1 MPEFYSL
8 MLTSASLPL
17 SRKTHRI
24 AVGTLFF
31 MLGLCFSSWG
41 SRIPSIQQKLHL
53 SEAELGAV
61 LFALPVGLMLSLP
74 FTGWLTSKIGSRK
87 VVTIALLLY
96 SSTLVLIGMSQSV
109 LHLTLVLFL
118 FGFGSNM
125 ANISVNTQAVG
136 VESLYN
142 KSIMASFHGLWSL
155 AGFVGAAIG
164 TLMIGADVE
173 PLQHFFIIMA
183 VIIAGLAIAYQYL
196 WPKDAPAPADQ
207 PLFVMPDKSLM
218 GLGLIAFCSLICEG
232 AMFDWSGVYFQKVV
246 GAQKAWIA
254 AGYTA
259 FMSTMAFTRFIADW
273 LTTKLGLK
281 KVLQLSGTLT
291 AVGLAISVIFPHMV
305 TAIIGFLLVG
315 AGVSAVVP
323 LVYGVAGKSKTM
335 APSMALAAVSTI
347 GFAGFLV
354 GPPLIGMLAGLSS
367 LRLSFAIIAL
377 MGVSVAL
384 LSRRVKAE

>member
-1 MPEFYSL
+1 
-8 MLTSASLPL
+8 MLFTASLPV
-17 SRKTHRI
+17 SRKAHRI
-24 AVGTLFF
+24 AVGALFF
-31 MLGLCFSSWG
+31 LQGLCFSSWG
-41 SRIPSIQQKLHL
+41 SRIPTIQQKLHL
-53 SEAELGAV
+53 SETQLGAV

-96 SSTLVLIGMSQSV
+96 SVTLVLIGMSQSI
-109 LHLTLVLFL
+109 LHLSLVLFL
-118 FGFGSNM
+118 FGFASNM

-136 VESLYN
+136 VESLYK

-164 TLMIGADVE
+164 TFMIGAEVE
-173 PLQHFFIIMA
+173 PLQHFSLIMA
-183 VIIAGLAIAYQYL
+183 VVMAGVAIAYQYAF
-196 WPKDAPAPADQ
+196 PKDAAVPADQ
-207 PLFVMPDKSLM
+207 PLFVKPDKSLM

-246 GAQKAWIA
+246 GAEKAWVA

-259 FMSTMAFTRFIADW
+259 FMSTMALTRFIADW
-273 LTTKLGLK
+273 LTSKLGLK
-281 KVLQLSGTLT
+281 RVLQLSGTLT
-291 AVGLAISVIFPHMV
+291 TVGLAISVTFPSLV
-305 TAIIGFLLVG
+305 TAILGFLLVG

-323 LVYGVAGKSKTM
+323 LVYGVAGKTKTM

-354 GPPLIGMLAGLSS
+354 GPPLIGLLAGISS
-367 LRLSFAIIAL
+367 LRLSFATIAL
-377 MGVSVAL
+377 MGVSVVI
-384 LSRRVKAE
+384 LSGRIKTEEG

>member
-1 MPEFYSL
+1 
-8 MLTSASLPL
+8 MLFSASLPV
-17 SRKTHRI
+17 SRKAHRV
-24 AVGTLFF
+24 AVSTLFF
-31 MLGLCFSSWG
+31 LLGLCFSSWG

-53 SEAELGAV
+53 SESELGAV

-87 VVTIALLLY
+87 VVTFALLLY
-96 SSTLVLIGMSQSV
+96 SSTLVLIGLSQSV
-109 LHLTLVLFL
+109 LHLVLVLFL
-118 FGFGSNM
+118 FGFASNM

-136 VESLYN
+136 VEGLYQ

-155 AGFVGAAIG
+155 AGFFGAAIG

-173 PLQHFFIIMA
+173 PLPHFFIIMA
-183 VIIAGLAIAYQYL
+183 VVVAGTAIAYQFTF
-196 WPKDAPAPADQ
+196 PKDAPLAANQ

-246 GAQKAWIA
+246 GAEKAWIA

-273 LTTKLGLK
+273 LTTKMGLK
-281 KVLQLSGTLT
+281 RVLQLSGTLT
-291 AVGLAISVIFPHMV
+291 AVGLMISVVFPHMV
-305 TAIIGFLLVG
+305 TAILGFLLVG

-323 LVYGVAGKSKTM
+323 LAYGVAGKSKTM

-354 GPPLIGMLAGLSS
+354 GPPLIGMLAGISS
-367 LRLSFAIIAL
+367 LRLSFATIAL

-384 LSRRVKAE
+384 LSSRIKTEEA

>member
-1 MPEFYSL
+1 
-8 MLTSASLPL
+8 
-17 SRKTHRI
+17 
-24 AVGTLFF
+24 
-31 MLGLCFSSWG
+31 
-41 SRIPSIQQKLHL
+41 
-53 SEAELGAV
+53 
-61 LFALPVGLMLSLP
+61 MLSLP

-87 VVTIALLLY
+87 VVTIALIIY
-96 SSTLVLIGMSQSV
+96 SSTLVTIGLCQNI
-109 LHLTLVLFL
+109 LQLVVALFF
-118 FGFGSNM
+118 FGFASNM

-136 VESLYN
+136 VESLYK

-164 TLMIGADVE
+164 TFMIGAEVI
-173 PLQHFFIIMA
+173 PLHHFLIMTAVVFIG
-183 VIIAGLAIAYQYL
+183 VAIAYQYAF
-196 WPKDAPAPADQ
+196 PQDAKVSANQ
-207 PLFVMPDKSLM
+207 PIFVKPDKALM

-246 GAQKAWIA
+246 QAEKAWVA

-273 LTTKLGLK
+273 LTSRLGLK
-281 KVLQLSGTLT
+281 RVLQLSGILT
-291 AVGLAISVIFPHMV
+291 AVGLTISVVFPHMV

-323 LVYGVAGKSKTM
+323 LVYGVAGKTKTM

-354 GPPLIGMLAGLSS
+354 GPPLIGLLAGISS
-367 LRLSFAIIAL
+367 LRLSFAVIAL
-377 MGVSVAL
+377 MGISVAL
-384 LSRRVKAE
+384 LSSRIKSEEA

>member
-1 MPEFYSL
+1 MLSL
-8 MLTSASLPL
+8 VSSPV
-17 SRKTHRI
+17 SRKAHRL
-24 AVGTLFF
+24 AVSALFF
-31 MLGLCFSSWG
+31 LQGLCFSSWG

-53 SEAELGAV
+53 SEAELGGV
-61 LFALPVGLMLSLP
+61 LFSLPVGLMLSLP
-74 FTGWLTSKIGSRK
+74 FTGWLTSRIGSRK
-87 VVTIALLLY
+87 VVTIALLIY
-96 SSTLVLIGMSQSV
+96 STTLVMIGMSQTT
-109 LHLTLVLFL
+109 LHLVAVLFL
-118 FGFGSNM
+118 FGFASNM

-155 AGFVGAAIG
+155 AGFFGAAIG
-164 TLMIGADVE
+164 TVMIGADVE
-173 PLQHFFIIMA
+173 PLQHFFVIMA
-183 VIIAGLAIAYQYL
+183 VVLAGVAVAYQYAF
-196 WPKDAPAPADQ
+196 PKDAPAPADQ

-246 GAQKAWIA
+246 GAEKAWIA

-281 KVLQLSGTLT
+281 RVLQLSGIFT
-291 AVGLAISVIFPHMV
+291 AVGLMISVLLPNLV

-323 LVYGVAGKSKTM
+323 LVYGVAGKTKTM

-354 GPPLIGMLAGLSS
+354 GPPLIGMLAGISS
-367 LRLSFAIIAL
+367 LRLSFATIAL
-377 MGVSVAL
+377 MGIGVAL
-384 LSRRVKAE
+384 LSSRIKTEEG